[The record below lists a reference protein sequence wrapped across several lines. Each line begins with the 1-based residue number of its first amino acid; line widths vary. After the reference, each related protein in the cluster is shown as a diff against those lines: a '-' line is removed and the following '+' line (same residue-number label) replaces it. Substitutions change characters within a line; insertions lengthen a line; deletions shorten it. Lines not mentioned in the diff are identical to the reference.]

1 MIYLDTSV
9 AVSLLVSEPKTANV
23 KTWFV
28 ALSGIAVSSD
38 WLISEFSSAI
48 AIKQRAREL
57 SESDARSIRKEFRNL
72 MEGGL
77 RILPVSRTAFHKA
90 AELSIQ
96 HKNGLRAGDALH
108 LAVALEIGA
117 KSIATLD
124 SVMAVNAERLKIRV
138 ETI

>member
-9 AVSLLVSEPKTANV
+9 AVSLLVSEPKTADV
-23 KTWFV
+23 KTWFG
-28 ALSGIAVSSD
+28 ALSGVAVSSD
-38 WLISEFSSAI
+38 WLISEFASAI
-48 AIKQRAREL
+48 SIKQRVREL
-57 SESDARSIRKEFRNL
+57 SESDARLIRKEFKML

-77 RILPVSRTAFHKA
+77 RILPVSRTAFHRA
-90 AELSIQ
+90 AELSMR
-96 HKNGLRAGDALH
+96 HNNGLRAGDALH

-124 SVMAVNAERLKIRV
+124 SVMAANAERLKIRV